1 MRVCHLPVWN
11 AANAANAPGG
21 LGGSQTLDVLLALG
35 EWHGSVSDLRVN
47 VFLEGICRPLREELL
62 SAIDLEGLQFC
73 VLIHLPSR
81 HQALAMSRR
90 LVAREMRPL
99 KSPHVPV
106 QLVDLVLSLEL
117 SRGGDRAQNLLD
129 LLVLGGQTGHW
140 VEAGPGTSAGGV
152 LGHQTAGP
160 ATRSARLRPLERAR
174 HAAIEFMEA
183 AGVRIPSTRRGAALF
198 ADRSQAST
206 VHARRR
212 TSLALS

>member
-1 MRVCHLPVWN
+1 MPRTPRS
-11 AANAANAPGG
+11 PGG

-129 LLVLGGQTGHW
+129 LLVLGGR
-140 VEAGPGTSAGGV
+140 
-152 LGHQTAGP
+152 P
-160 ATRSARLRPLERAR
+160 ATGLKPVLAPAPAAFWAIRPPDPPP
-174 HAAIEFMEA
+174 
-183 AGVRIPSTRRGAALF
+183 GPPV
-198 ADRSQAST
+198 
-206 VHARRR
+206 
-212 TSLALS
+212 